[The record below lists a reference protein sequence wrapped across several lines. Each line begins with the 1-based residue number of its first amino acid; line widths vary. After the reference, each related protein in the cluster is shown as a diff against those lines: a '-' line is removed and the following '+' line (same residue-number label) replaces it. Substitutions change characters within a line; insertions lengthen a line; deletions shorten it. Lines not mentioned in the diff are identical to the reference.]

1 MSDLPPDINFFKI
14 EVKEYNELDEEISS
28 LTSQIKPLQAKV
40 KELKAKKSELQGN
53 ICEFMAKNKIDQ
65 CNVSNLDKIP
75 SKGIKAKAL
84 VYDPEIPTPMLS
96 QAGSSTDPY
105 DDNASDVAS
114 ITNSV
119 NSIKLTYKASK
130 SVKPVSKEF
139 IRAQCSRFYLE
150 KAKSDEFKKLSDGE
164 KGAYLFDYLYND
176 KENREVVE
184 KPLLKK
190 MVI

>member
-14 EVKEYNELDEEISS
+14 EVKEYNELDEEISN
-28 LTSQIKPLQAKV
+28 LTGQIKPLQAKV

-84 VYDPEIPTPMLS
+84 VYDPEIPTTMLS
-96 QAGSSTDPY
+96 QAGCSTDPY